1 MEGIRM
7 LDLRI
12 KQEDLGYL
20 RLLIDLASIE
30 AKDNKKKIKNS
41 SVN

>member
-1 MEGIRM
+1 M

-12 KQEDLGYL
+12 TQEDLGYL
-20 RLLIDLASIE
+20 RLLIDLASLE

-41 SVN
+41 PLN

>member
-1 MEGIRM
+1 MEGIIM
-7 LDLRI
+7 LDFRI

-30 AKDNKKKIKNS
+30 SKDNKKKIKNS